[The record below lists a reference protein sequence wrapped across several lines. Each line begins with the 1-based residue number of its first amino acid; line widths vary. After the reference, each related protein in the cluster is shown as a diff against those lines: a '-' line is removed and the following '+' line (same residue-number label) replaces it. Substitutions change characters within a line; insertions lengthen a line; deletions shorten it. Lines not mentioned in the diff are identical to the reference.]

1 VTIELIRGIYNLKPC
16 HRGCVVTIGN
26 FDGIHIGHQALL
38 NKIKDKAA
46 ALQVPSMVITFEP
59 LPKEFFRPDNPVPRL
74 TRWREKFT
82 LLSQYGIDRVLV
94 VHFNDKFAHVT
105 AHDFVE
111 KILHHGLD
119 VKHVIIGD
127 DFRFGYQREGSFS
140 FLKTAGQGYG
150 FTVEDMPSVVVNN
163 ERVSSTLVRD
173 ALVRADHDLA
183 AKLLGRAYTMQGRV
197 VHGHK
202 RGRTIGFPTANIY
215 LHRAVTPVKGVYA
228 VRMHGM
234 GETALP
240 GVANVGVRPTIGGTR
255 SLLEVHLFDFNRE
268 IYGQHVQVEFCEK
281 LRDEKRFDSLDLLK
295 QQIWK
300 DAEEARH
307 YFVKQGEGV
316 I

>member
-1 VTIELIRGIYNLKPC
+1 MTIELIRGIYNLKPC

-26 FDGIHIGHQALL
+26 FDGIHVGHQALL
-38 NKIKDKAA
+38 NKVKNKAT

-82 LLSQYGIDRVLV
+82 LFSQYGIDRVLV

-111 KILHHGLD
+111 KILHHGLG

-140 FLKTAGQGYG
+140 FLKATGQSCG

-183 AKLLGRAYTMQGRV
+183 AKLLGRPYTMQGRV

-228 VRMHGM
+228 VRMHGI

-281 LRDEKRFDSLDLLK
+281 LRDEKRFDNLDLLK

-307 YFVKQGEGV
+307 YFVKRGEGV